1 MSMSVDSTAES
12 RSSGEKETPSM
23 GAVRQRSEASSNS
36 WHIRSRSR
44 SSLVSAY
51 VPHTSADGRVGAAGR
66 RRGAPES
73 GGLASPATC
82 CARDAIRALGLP
94 AVVCCGCGVVL
105 RGDETRR
112 RQLFGLRE
120 GGCVIRWPWGFS
132 RLG

>member
-51 VPHTSADGRVGAAGR
+51 VPHTSADGRVGARAAAARRRAAARQPRDVLRQGRHSRSRPTRCGVLWLWCGASGR
-66 RRGAPES
+66 RDE
-73 GGLASPATC
+73 AT
-82 CARDAIRALGLP
+82 AAFR
-94 AVVCCGCGVVL
+94 V
-105 RGDETRR
+105 
-112 RQLFGLRE
+112 E
-120 GGCVIRWPWGFS
+120 GGWLCYPVAVGV
-132 RLG
+132 